1 MQGAGPDLGDLVGV
15 RQKGNKM
22 KKVRAMKRK
31 VLYVLLIVMAV
42 VYMMPLI
49 ITFTNSFMGSSEVE
63 NNYSTGSLGADEYVD
78 MDVVPKKATLSQYA
92 SLLFDSPVYLHMFW
106 NSVKLVA
113 PIVLGQI
120 LVSAPAAYA
129 FTVLRFRGKEGL
141 FFLYIIVMLL
151 PLQVT
156 LMPNYIVADWMGI
169 TDSCLA
175 IILPGIFNPLGVF
188 LLRQFMK
195 SMPDAYIEA
204 AKVDGAGHG
213 RIFLWVVLPMVK
225 HGIAAVAML
234 TLLDYW
240 NLVDQ
245 AVIFIQ
251 DSEAQ
256 PLSVFLAK
264 INSGELGI
272 AFAGSCFYALPV
284 LLVLLYGQE
293 YLKNGIAITGL
304 KG

>member
-1 MQGAGPDLGDLVGV
+1 MKGRLKIRRVKEKVFYTLFLV
-15 RQKGNKM
+15 
-22 KKVRAMKRK
+22 
-31 VLYVLLIVMAV
+31 IVIL
-42 VYMMPLI
+42 YMMPLV
-49 ITFTNSFMGSSEVE
+49 ITFTNSFMSSKAVE
-63 NNYSTGSLGADEYVD
+63 ANYSTANLKEDQYIE
-78 MDVVPKKATLSQYA
+78 MELVPDKVTLSQYA
-92 SLLFDSPVYLHMFW
+92 ALLFDSPVYLHMFW
-106 NSVKLVA
+106 NSVKLVL

-129 FTVLRFRGKEGL
+129 FTILKFRGKEVL
-141 FFLYIIVMLL
+141 FFLYILVMLL

-156 LMPNYIVADWMGI
+156 LVPNYLVADWLNI
-169 TDSCLA
+169 TDSYLA

-204 AKVDGAGHG
+204 AKVDGAGYG
-213 RIFLWVVLPMVK
+213 RIFIWVVLPMVK

-251 DSEAQ
+251 NSEAQ
-256 PLSVFLAK
+256 PLSIFLAR
-264 INSGELGI
+264 INSGELGMS
-272 AFAGSCFYALPV
+272 FSGSCFYALPV
-284 LLVLLYGQE
+284 LLVLWYGQD

>member
-1 MQGAGPDLGDLVGV
+1 
-15 RQKGNKM
+15 M
-22 KKVRAMKRK
+22 KKIRTMKRK
-31 VLYVLLIVMAV
+31 ILCMLFVVIAV

-49 ITFTNSFMGSSEVE
+49 ITFTNSFMGSGEVE
-63 NNYSTGSLGADEYVD
+63 NNYSVDGLGADEYVV
-78 MDVVPKKATLSQYA
+78 MDIVPKKATLSQYV

-106 NSVKLVA
+106 NSVKIVA

-120 LVSAPAAYA
+120 FVSAPAAYA
-129 FTVLRFRGKEGL
+129 FTVLKFRGKEGL
-141 FFLYIIVMLL
+141 FFLYMIVMLL

-169 TDSCLA
+169 SDSCLA
-175 IILPGIFNPLGVF
+175 VILPGIFNPLGVF

-204 AKVDGAGHG
+204 AKVDGAKCGQ
-213 RIFLWVVLPMVK
+213 IFLWVVLPMVK

-251 DSEAQ
+251 NSEAQ

>member
-1 MQGAGPDLGDLVGV
+1 
-15 RQKGNKM
+15 M
-22 KKVRAMKRK
+22 KKIWLKKNRIFYILFLV
-31 VLYVLLIVMAV
+31 IVI
-42 VYMMPLI
+42 VYMAPLV
-49 ITFTNSFMGSSEVE
+49 ITFTNSFMCSMEVE
-63 NNYSTGSLGADEYVD
+63 NNYKIDNLHFGEYIK
-78 MDVVPKKATLSQYA
+78 MNLIPNKLTLSQYF
-92 SLLFDSPVYLHMFW
+92 SLLFDSPVYLNMFW
-106 NSVKLVA
+106 NSVKIVI

-129 FTVLRFRGKEGL
+129 FTVLKFRGKEFL

-156 LMPNYIVADWMGI
+156 LMPNYIVADWLNI
-169 TDSCLA
+169 TDNYLA

-195 SMPDAYIEA
+195 SIPDAYIEA
-204 AKVDGAGHG
+204 AKMDGAGYG
-213 RIFLWVVLPMVK
+213 KIFLSIILPMVK
-225 HGIAAVAML
+225 HGVAAMTML

-245 AVIFIQ
+245 AVIFIR
-251 DSEAQ
+251 DTEAQ
-256 PLSVFLAK
+256 PLSIFLTQ
-264 INSGELGI
+264 INGGELGI

-284 LLVLLYGQE
+284 LFVLLYGQE

>member
-1 MQGAGPDLGDLVGV
+1 
-15 RQKGNKM
+15 M
-22 KKVRAMKRK
+22 KKIRTMKRK
-31 VLYVLLIVMAV
+31 LLYVLFIVMVV

-49 ITFTNSFMGSSEVE
+49 ITFTNSFMGSREVQ
-63 NNYSTGSLGADEYVD
+63 NNYSTGSLGAGEYVA
-78 MDVVPKKATLSQYA
+78 MDVVPKKATLSQYT

-106 NSVKLVA
+106 NSVKIVA

-129 FTVLRFRGKEGL
+129 FTVLKFRGKEGL
-141 FFLYIIVMLL
+141 FFLYMIVMLL

-156 LMPNYIVADWMGI
+156 LMPNYMVADWLGI
-169 TDSCLA
+169 PDSCLA
-175 IILPGIFNPLGVF
+175 VVLPGIFNPMGVF

-195 SMPDAYIEA
+195 SMPDAYLEA
-204 AKVDGAGHG
+204 AKMDGAGHG
-213 RIFLWVVLPMVK
+213 KIFLWVVLPMVK
-225 HGIAAVAML
+225 HGIAATAML

-251 DSEAQ
+251 NAEAQ
-256 PLSVFLAK
+256 PLSIFLAK
-264 INSGELGI
+264 INSGELGS